1 MSDPQATNGA
11 ANPDPKAVKA
21 GHYMVDPAHTR
32 VLFSVSHFGFSTF
45 YGEFP
50 GAWGHLAIDPASP
63 DRAKLS
69 VSVPVANVTTTN
81 STLDWELRSADWLDA
96 QRYPAVTF
104 ESSSVDLTSEGGALV
119 HGELTLH
126 GVTRPLTLEAR
137 FVGGGINPVK
147 DQYTIGFDGRGRFKR
162 SQFGVESHLP
172 LIGDDIELILSGAF
186 EIRSQT

>member
-1 MSDPQATNGA
+1 MSAPQAIHGA
-11 ANPDPKAVKA
+11 ADPDPKAVKA
-21 GHYMVDPAHTR
+21 GHYVVDPAHTR

-50 GAWGHLAIDPASP
+50 GAWGHLSIDPAAP
-63 DRAKLS
+63 ERTKLS

-81 STLDWELRSADWLDA
+81 STLDRELRSADWLDA
-96 QRYPAVTF
+96 QRYPAITF
-104 ESSSVDLTSEGGALV
+104 ESSSVDVTDDGGALV
-119 HGELTLH
+119 HGQLALH

-147 DQYTIGFDGRGRFKR
+147 DRYTIGFDARGRFKR

-186 EIRSQT
+186 EIQSQV